1 MRFYLNLTVALVP
14 ICHNEQLLFSNAIDT
29 LFLATRLSRH
39 SAIARALDCN
49 VKVARLDLSRNSVCN
64 LGAQELARMLCRN
77 DALMQVNLKNN
88 LIGDFGTRKLLLS
101 LRKNRRVANRKLLLK
116 NNRVSVRQTFQAR
129 EIKLKLGFSQQR
141 TKITDAP
148 MKITHR

>member
-1 MRFYLNLTVALVP
+1 
-14 ICHNEQLLFSNAIDT
+14 
-29 LFLATRLSRH
+29 
-39 SAIARALDCN
+39 
-49 VKVARLDLSRNSVCN
+49 
-64 LGAQELARMLCRN
+64 MLCRN